1 VSSRRL
7 TPAVSVTALALLLA
21 ITGCSRADD
30 DPATTPQPGGSGDTT
45 TSATREESEPAP
57 ELHLGY
63 FGNVTHATALIGT
76 NKGFFAN
83 ELGSDTELT
92 TTTFNAGPEEIG
104 ALLGG
109 SIDIGFIGPGPTI
122 NGFTESDGEALRL
135 ISGATSGGAQLV
147 VRDDIASPEDLIG
160 KIIAT
165 PQLGNTQ
172 DVAFKKWLSDEGLPR
187 DEGDQSVTVQN
198 IANSDTFAAFQ
209 AGDLDG
215 GWLPEPWSSRMVVD
229 AGAKVLVDE
238 ADLWDGGQF
247 PTTLIIVRTA
257 FLEQY
262 PSTVEKFLKGQI
274 EAVQWA
280 QDNPDE
286 AKSVVNEELTKISGA
301 PLDQAV
307 IDRAFENIELTFD
320 PTAANF
326 PQLADDAVTAG
337 VADEAVDLK
346 GLIDLGPLNAAL
358 AEAGLDPVD
367 DAGLGS

>member
-30 DPATTPQPGGSGDTT
+30 DPATTPQPSGSGDTT
-45 TSATREESEPAP
+45 TSATQEESEPAP

-76 NKGFFAN
+76 NKGFFAD
-83 ELGSDTELT
+83 ELGDTELT
-92 TTTFNAGPEEIG
+92 TATFNAGTDEMG

-109 SIDIGFIGPGPTI
+109 SIDIGFIGPGPSI
-122 NGFTESDGEALRL
+122 NGFTESDGDAVRV
-135 ISGATSGGAQLV
+135 IAGANSGGAQLV
-147 VRDDIASPEDLIG
+147 VRDGIDAPEDLIG
-160 KIIAT
+160 TIIAT
-165 PQLGNTQ
+165 PSLGNTQ

-187 DEGDQSVTVQN
+187 DEGDSSVTVQN
-198 IANSDTFAAFQ
+198 IANSDSFAAFQ

-229 AGAKVLVDE
+229 AGAHVLIDE
-238 ADLWDGGQF
+238 ADLWDGGVF
-247 PTTLIIVRTA
+247 PTTVIIVRTEY
-257 FLEQY
+257 LEQY
-262 PSTVEKFLKGQI
+262 PSTVEAFLRGQI
-274 EAVQWA
+274 KAVQWA

-286 AKSVVNEELTKISGA
+286 AKTVVNQELEAIGGS
-301 PLDQAV
+301 PLAQEV

-320 PTAANF
+320 PSAANF

-337 VADEAVDLK
+337 VADEAVDLH
-346 GLIDLGPLNAAL
+346 GLFDLGPLNAAL
-358 AEAGLDPVD
+358 EEAGLDPVD
-367 DAGLGS
+367 DGGLGQ